1 MEFSEIGIKIK
12 KDTTRNLA
20 ELLKKPRGEVG
31 IYDLCESKSEWN
43 GKIISIC
50 LTVYNENE
58 ADFISTFFSLIKSI
72 KHATR
77 STTEEYQ
84 YVDLRSKPTHFCV
97 EC

>member
-43 GKIISIC
+43 GK
-50 LTVYNENE
+50 LFQF
-58 ADFISTFFSLIKSI
+58 A
-72 KHATR
+72 
-77 STTEEYQ
+77 
-84 YVDLRSKPTHFCV
+84 
-97 EC
+97 